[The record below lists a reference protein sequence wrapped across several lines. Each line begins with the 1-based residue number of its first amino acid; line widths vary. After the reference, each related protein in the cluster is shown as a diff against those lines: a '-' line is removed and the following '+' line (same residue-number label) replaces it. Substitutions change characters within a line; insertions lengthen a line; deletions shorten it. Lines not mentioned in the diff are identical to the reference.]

1 MPLARVPF
9 FLAFLAAWPLGA
21 QTVLTVQ
28 LPDVSISADRVLRGD
43 ADTYGLGDWYC
54 TFRLTLD
61 GDSITLNGYIAFHE
75 KANDSSIIVGHVRHR
90 VALPFASDYHWCAR
104 EADPSSG
111 IVSGPNIG
119 ARGPRWYAG
128 RGLIRRAY
136 VVTDTFGDD
145 VGRIGGRVQFR
156 PVHIRLRCE
165 YAGLNFTH

>member
-1 MPLARVPF
+1 MVIFRFPF
-9 FLAFLAAWPLGA
+9 FTLLLSTSLLPA
-21 QTVLTVQ
+21 QPVLTVQ
-28 LPDVSISADRVLRGD
+28 LPDVSITADRVLRGD
-43 ADTYGLGDWYC
+43 ADIYGMGDWYC
-54 TFRLTLD
+54 TFRVMLD

-90 VALPFASDYHWCAR
+90 VALPFASDYHWCAQ

-136 VVTDTFGDD
+136 IVTDTFGDD

-165 YAGLNFTH
+165 YAGLYFTH